1 MLFFFTAIISLVL
14 LTIHVLKQE
23 TKNISND
30 FKSYKNTVNKAKE
43 YQKAVYQYNNDYYQ
57 TYTGIPVFKKTDS
70 EGRKWWYYVKTN
82 KPMKYLQ
89 SPEMVQSYNINAINA
104 REAKKKWFVLENY
117 WDDSI
122 YSIEPFNGSISIY
135 LDDYTIIPNFIEKAK
150 RNKYLFETYK
160 IQNNRYDF
168 NWNKYCNLPQK
179 DKEKIENYFKD
190 NNSHNQKIYCKNMR
204 PYQLSGILNPNSKT
218 NCLSSLNIQY
228 LVRFRKGIYYLDRQN
243 NTYEK
248 EMNELWTKWYAISKE
263 EYKSLTNLTILDYF
277 YINYTEIMIF
287 KHYLNNQYSRIKND
301 IVFIDGIKELDWSLE
316 NTGIKKAFDNK
327 GNFIG
332 EIII

>member
-1 MLFFFTAIISLVL
+1 MLFFFTAIISLIL
-14 LTIHVLKQE
+14 LMFHVLKQE
-23 TKNISND
+23 TKNISYD
-30 FKSYKNTVNKAKE
+30 FKTHKDTVNKAKQ

-57 TYTGIPVFKKTDS
+57 TYTGIPVFKQTDS

-82 KPMKYLQ
+82 KPMEYIQ
-89 SPEMVQSYNINAINA
+89 RPDMIQNYNTDVIKA
-104 REAKKKWFVLENY
+104 REIKKKWFVIENY

-122 YSIEPFNGSISIY
+122 YSIEPFNGSISVY

-160 IQNNRYDF
+160 TRNDRYDF

-228 LVRFRKGIYYLDRQN
+228 LIRFRKGIYYLDRQN

-248 EMNELWTKWYAISKE
+248 EMDELWTDWYAISKE
-263 EYKSLTNLTILDYF
+263 EYKNLTNLIIKNYF
-277 YINYTEIMIF
+277 DISHTEELMF
-287 KHYLNNQYSRIKND
+287 KHYLKNQYDKVKNN
-301 IVFIDGIKELDWSLE
+301 IAFIDGIKELDWSLE
-316 NTGIKKAFDNK
+316 NAGIKKAFDNK

-332 EIII
+332 EQL